1 MWQESRPGEGGKR
14 KEGREERDVVIVSP
28 LRVSG
33 FVFPEGT
40 SKYVLLCVCVHGL
53 VCVI

>member
-1 MWQESRPGEGGKR
+1 MRTLSSDSKIARLTA
-14 KEGREERDVVIVSP
+14 DAIFVA